1 MGKFSYH
8 GGNERDWEG
17 LSHQSVAGLI
27 TVTARCSCGES
38 ESIES
43 GRPLPPEQFAKK
55 FKTKGW
61 VLGRRMACPAC
72 RSHPERKEPET
83 MPEAQR
89 EPAQPSDAA
98 RTQRRMIYIA
108 LEAGY
113 DEVARHYKPGHSDE
127 AIAKEVGCPAN
138 AVRIV
143 REEFFGPAQPPEPP
157 EIAQLRA
164 DFAGALETARA
175 YRAEA
180 DRMVSQA
187 SALEG
192 HVQTLSDRLDRWTKA
207 QGWA

>member
-1 MGKFSYH
+1 MSKFSYH

-17 LSHQSVAGLI
+17 LSHQTLRGQIIVKAQ
-27 TVTARCSCGES
+27 CECGES
-38 ESIES
+38 EIIES

-55 FKTKGW
+55 FKAKGW
-61 VLGRRMACPAC
+61 ALGRRMACPKC
-72 RSHPERKEPET
+72 RSAPERKEPQK
-83 MPEAQR
+83 MPEPDR

-108 LEAGY
+108 LEAAY
-113 DEVARHYKPGHSDE
+113 DESARHYKAGHSDE
-127 AIAKEVGCPAN
+127 TIAKEVGCAAN

-164 DFAGALETARA
+164 DLASALETSRA

-180 DRMVSQA
+180 DRMVAQA

-192 HVQTLSDRLDRWTKA
+192 HVQSLSDRLDRWAKA
-207 QGWA
+207 QGWQ